1 MNINQRKFTEH
12 LIKCAEAELRE
23 AIQAKNVERT
33 DILLARINA
42 YRMTLEENDN
52 DLPR

>member
-1 MNINQRKFTEH
+1 MNDNQLKFTQH

-23 AIQAKNVERT
+23 AIQAKNIERT
-33 DILLARINA
+33 DLLLARINA

-52 DLPR
+52 DLTR